1 MTVSVI
7 VPLYHGKKYI
17 KAMTAQLEK
26 CAEQLG
32 ERCQIELVLS
42 NDAPEDVIGEADC
55 PNRKRIIVT
64 VLNTEV
70 NRGIQ
75 EARVRGLKQ
84 SRGEYILFLDQDDKI
99 APSYFKSQLEKIG
112 ACDAVVCRAV
122 HEGRPFY
129 NSVMVFEE
137 AITKKY
143 MLEKGCGIVSP
154 GQVLIRKT
162 SVSDVWKKNYVMEHG
177 ADDWLLWL
185 CMFGEGKQFALNQ
198 ETLYEHV
205 VHGANAAIHT
215 ERMLNSEHEVY
226 QILRESR
233 IYSVEEMNRF
243 AETIERI
250 KTNRLALMD
259 KFKKMFF
266 VYNTW
271 IALENQ
277 GKQIGDFMRKNN
289 YRTVAIYGYGHL
301 GRQLFGRLKKEEIE
315 VSYLADQNAAYI
327 TEGIPAYTLND
338 KLPETDVVI
347 VTLVEKEERVIQQ
360 LCSKTKARIWT
371 IKQLLSAM
379 EEM

>member
-17 KAMTAQLEK
+17 KAMITQLEE

-32 ERCQIELVLS
+32 ERCQVELVLS
-42 NDAPEDVIGEADC
+42 NDAPDEWIEETEFSDKE
-55 PNRKRIIVT
+55 RITIT
-64 VLNTEV
+64 IINTER

-75 EARVRGLKQ
+75 KARIRGLEQ

-99 APSYFKSQLEKIG
+99 APSYLKSQFDKIG
-112 ACDAVVCRAV
+112 DCDAVVCRAV

-137 AITKKY
+137 AITRKY

-154 GQVLIRKT
+154 GQVLIKKEA
-162 SVSDVWKKNYVMEHG
+162 VSDIWKENFILNHG

-185 CMFGEGKQFALNQ
+185 CMFGEKRRFALNQ
-198 ETLYEHV
+198 EVLYEHV

-215 ERMLNSEHEVY
+215 ERMLKSEYEVY
-226 QILRESR
+226 QILQKSTL
-233 IYSVEEMNRF
+233 YSEEEMSRF

-250 KTNRLALMD
+250 KANRLALMD

-277 GKQIGDFMRKNN
+277 GKYIGDFLRQKN
-289 YRTVAIYGYGHL
+289 YHTAAIYGYGHL
-301 GRQLFGRLKKEEIE
+301 GKQLFGRLKKEEIE
-315 VSYLADQNAAYI
+315 ISYLADQNAAYI
-327 TEGIPAYTLND
+327 KEDVPAYTLKD
-338 KLPETDVVI
+338 ELPETEVVI
-347 VTLVEKEERVIQQ
+347 VTLVEKEENVVQ
-360 LCSKTKARIWT
+360 LLHEKTNACIWT

>member
-17 KAMTAQLEK
+17 KAMTAQLEE
-26 CAEQLG
+26 CAEQLE
-32 ERCQIELVLS
+32 ERCRIELVLS

-55 PNRKRIIVT
+55 QNRKRITVT

-75 EARVRGLKQ
+75 KARVRGLEQ
-84 SRGEYILFLDQDDKI
+84 SHGEYVLFLDQDDKI
-99 APSYFKSQLEKIG
+99 APSYFKSQLDRIG
-112 ACDAVVCRAV
+112 DCDAVVCRAV

-129 NSVMVFEE
+129 NAVMVFEE
-137 AITKKY
+137 AITRKY

-162 SVSDVWKKNYVMEHG
+162 SVSEIWKKNFIRSHG

-215 ERMLNSEHEVY
+215 ERMLKSEHEVY
-226 QILRESR
+226 QILKESK
-233 IYSVEEMNRF
+233 IYSVEEMSRF
-243 AETIERI
+243 ADTIARI

-277 GKQIGDFMRKNN
+277 GKVIGDFLRNKH
-289 YRTVAIYGYGHL
+289 YRTAAIYGYGHL
-301 GRQLFGRLKKEEIE
+301 GRQLLGRLQKEEIE

-327 TEGIPAYTLND
+327 EEGIPAYTLGD
-338 KLPETDVVI
+338 ELPETDVVI
-347 VTLVEKEERVIQQ
+347 VTLVENEEKVVQMLRE
-360 LCSKTKARIWT
+360 KTKAYIWT